1 MAVRNF
7 WIEADIDG
15 RKSTLAGGPR
25 GKADGMEIDI
35 YQRDDGGI
43 FRAIDIWCYV
53 DEDGNLITRIHNR
66 QNEDITEVI
75 TRR

>member
-15 RKSTLAGGPR
+15 RATMLAGGPR
-25 GKADGMEIDI
+25 GKRDGMNVTI

-43 FRAIDIWCYV
+43 KTAVRIFCR
-53 DEDGNLITRIHNR
+53 ENDGKL
-66 QNEDITEVI
+66 ITEVKVGDE
-75 TRR
+75 TMRFQTQR